1 MHYNSVQTMKIK
13 KEVLMPFLKAG
24 VALAGVGVTLAQSY
38 FSKKEMD
45 ETVAKKVA
53 EALEQKTKES

>member
-1 MHYNSVQTMKIK
+1 MKLK

-53 EALEQKTKES
+53 EALEQKNKES